1 MISRRKI
8 AFIAVVLF
16 VPLHGLC
23 AGGDSVTVKKNEFHL
38 GLDFLAHGEIV
49 RGGLP
54 VTTNN
59 QGENE
64 SNFLLGRTR
73 IILGYKRQSLET
85 RAVLQNLAVWG
96 TEKNMELDLY
106 EAWARMTAK
115 IGIFG
120 QVGRVALSYD
130 DERIIGTNDF
140 AMASLSHDVV
150 RVGYEGHGHKVHAI
164 FAYNQN
170 ESNVY
175 RSTYYNDGAQNYK
188 TMQTVWYHYEVPK
201 FPLGVSLLFMNVGL
215 QAGKPEEAY
224 NPPSVQYQQ
233 MYGGYLNYHP
243 RYVTFEA
250 SYYRQSGKTVHPY
263 YKGAMEIEAWMVS
276 GKATVVPS
284 KYYGF
289 VAGYDCLSGD
299 DYVPVIYG
307 GTAGLPFHAVNK
319 GFTPLYGS
327 RTKFYGILD
336 FFYQSAYING
346 FTPGLQNAFL
356 GVLGKP
362 LPKMD
367 LGATYH
373 YLAVATELSGLSST
387 LGHSLDIQA
396 GYSFTDYI
404 SLEAGYTVMFG
415 TETMQRLKQANSSD
429 VAHWAWISLT
439 VSPTLFKTKF

>member
-1 MISRRKI
+1 MCRIKR
-8 AFIAVVLF
+8 ALVAVALS
-16 VPLHGLC
+16 VPLFALC
-23 AGGDSVTVKKNEFHL
+23 AESDSVSVKKNEFDL

-54 VTTNN
+54 VTRNKQDEN
-59 QGENE
+59 Q

-73 IILGYKRQSLET
+73 IILGYKRQRLET

-96 TEKNMELDLY
+96 TEKNMEIGLY
-106 EAWARMTAK
+106 EAWAKMTAK
-115 IGIFG
+115 IGVFG

-150 RVGYEGHGHKVHAI
+150 IAGYEGHGHKVHAI

-175 RSTYYNDGAQNYK
+175 KSTYYNDGAQNYK
-188 TMQTVWYHYEVPK
+188 TMQTVWYHCDVPK

-215 QAGKPEEAY
+215 QSGKPEESY
-224 NPPSVQYQQ
+224 NPPTTEYQQ
-233 MYGGYLNYHP
+233 MYGGYLNFHP
-243 RYVTFEA
+243 KYVRFEA
-250 SYYRQSGKTVHPY
+250 SYYRQAGKIVHPH
-263 YKGAMEIEAWMVS
+263 YKAAAKIEAWMVS
-276 GKATVVPS
+276 GKATITPS

-289 VAGYDCLSGD
+289 VAGYDRLSGD

-307 GTAGLPFHAVNK
+307 GMAGLPFHAVNK

-336 FFYQSAYING
+336 YFYESAFING

-356 GVLGKP
+356 GVNGKP
-362 LPKMD
+362 LSKMD
-367 LGATYH
+367 LSATYH

-396 GYSFTDYI
+396 SYNFTDYI

-415 TETMQRLKQANSSD
+415 TDTMQRLKQANSSD